1 MLLRLFLCVLLAA
14 LGCSAAATD
23 CHAAPATRMTMAAG
37 APMQHRHDAAAPH
50 ACIGCIPP
58 EMLRAATPAAPLCAV
73 ALPGSYP
80 FAVLYAGAAA
90 PPALPPPRR

>member
-1 MLLRLFLCVLLAA
+1 MVLRLFLCVLLAA

-23 CHAAPATRMTMAAG
+23 CHAAPATRMAMPTD
-37 APMQHRHDAAAPH
+37 APMRHGHEATPPH

-58 EMLRAATPAAPLCAV
+58 ESLRATMPAAPLLNP
-73 ALPGSYP
+73 ALPAPYTL
-80 FAVLYAGAAA
+80 ATLDRGAET